1 MRQKTKF
8 LAFIVYKI
16 IQLINY
22 LFFILFK
29 RQITYDLSN
38 YLQSKISTI
47 ELSQKK
53 ELFIYNTSR
62 ITNWRINNFFKH
74 EPEILEWIKS
84 FPKKKKII
92 FWDIGSNIGMYSI
105 YAAKIHKDIDVTAFE
120 PSIKNLLPLLK
131 NVLINNLSSKINIIT
146 NPISNSKKK
155 INFIFE
161 KDLLA
166 GSSLNFFDTKKDNLG
181 RFHKNE
187 IKYKLLSINIDQ
199 MVKEKILSIPD
210 FIKIDVDGNEHLIL
224 KGADKTL
231 SNKKINEIYIEI
243 NENYKEQKK
252 SILNILKRK
261 NFKIF
266 KKFKKKDNTYN
277 VIFKR

>member
-252 SILNILKRK
+252 TILNILKRK

>member
-22 LFFILFK
+22 LFFIFFK

-38 YLQSKISTI
+38 YLQSKVSTI

-53 ELFIYNTSR
+53 ELFVYNTSR

-161 KDLLA
+161 KDLLP

-187 IKYKLLSINIDQ
+187 IKYKILSINIDQ

-266 KKFKKKDNTYN
+266 KKYKKKDNTYN

>member
-1 MRQKTKF
+1 MKQKTKF
-8 LAFIVYKI
+8 LACIVYKI
-16 IQLINY
+16 ILLINY
-22 LFFILFK
+22 LFFIFFK

-38 YLQSKISTI
+38 YLQSKVSTI

-53 ELFIYNTSR
+53 ELFIYNTSN
-62 ITNWRINNFFKH
+62 ITNWRINNFFNH

-105 YAAKIHKDIDVTAFE
+105 YAAKIHRDIDVTAFE

-161 KDLLA
+161 KDLVA

-187 IKYKLLSINIDQ
+187 VKYKLLSINIDQ
-199 MVKEKILSIPD
+199 MVKEKILLVPS

-231 SNKKINEIYIEI
+231 NNKKIKEIYIEI
-243 NENYKEQKK
+243 NDNYKEQKK
-252 SILNILKRK
+252 SVLNILKRK
-261 NFKIF
+261 KFKIF
-266 KKFKKKDNTYN
+266 KKFKKKNNTYN